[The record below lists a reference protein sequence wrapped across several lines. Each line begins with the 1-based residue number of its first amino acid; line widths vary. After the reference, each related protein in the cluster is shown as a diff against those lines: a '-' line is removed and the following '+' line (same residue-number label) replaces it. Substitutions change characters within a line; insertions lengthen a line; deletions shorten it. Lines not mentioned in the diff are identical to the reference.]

1 MVIALVIR
9 GKIYRLHLIRLGIK
23 RKRKNPFGVAMTV
36 FCNNITHI
44 THLHSLPAIGKY
56 EHWTQNFIFRIHQYS
71 HPTAPS
77 GMSETASGVP
87 RLV

>member
-36 FCNNITHI
+36 FCNNIAHI
-44 THLHSLPAIGKY
+44 THLHSLPAIGGSVKS
-56 EHWTQNFIFRIHQYS
+56 TSMFFITNPIFSRITPLFQKKKQ
-71 HPTAPS
+71 
-77 GMSETASGVP
+77 
-87 RLV
+87 